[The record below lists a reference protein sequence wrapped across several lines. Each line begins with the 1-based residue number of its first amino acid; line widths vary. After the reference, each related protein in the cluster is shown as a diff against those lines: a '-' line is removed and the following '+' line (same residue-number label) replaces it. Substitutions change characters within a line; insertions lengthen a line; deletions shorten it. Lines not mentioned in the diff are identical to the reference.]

1 MKHNNRIAPILGYAQ
16 KAVISPSNIYTID
29 NPDVLFIASGNL
41 FALFIPTEA
50 EIQNVD
56 LLVRRIMVSRLAYV
70 ENMKTLLLSEDEDFL
85 NKNSLLLNQIC
96 HRILDNDANKYRLI
110 FERDRFESNTPNIGA
125 KIRAKQA
132 RLYARN
138 LRIYQLGQEERRAFA
153 SFQIDKRFTDG
164 AIVESWSHS
173 QISVKDAYMIDDVL
187 VAFKRKS
194 TMTFKKAFNNL
205 MTLSF
210 FLNYAIHDDG
220 EVSYKK
226 TLEYPKMINSDFS
239 FFRGNNNDP
248 NKYIRVLAFMG
259 LSPIQADSLDTCFNI
274 KEKLKQEWRNR
285 RNLQRLF

>member
-1 MKHNNRIAPILGYAQ
+1 MKYNNRIAPILEYAQ
-16 KAVISPSNIYTID
+16 KVVISPSNIYTID

-41 FALFIPTEA
+41 FGLFIPTKG

-70 ENMKTLLLSEDEDFL
+70 ENMKTLLLSEDERFL
-85 NKNSLLLNQIC
+85 NKDFLLLNQIC
-96 HRILDNDANKYRLI
+96 HRILDNDANGYRLI

-138 LRIYQLGQEERRAFA
+138 LRIYRLGKDEKRAFA
-153 SFQIDKRFTDG
+153 PFQIDKRFTDG

-173 QISVKDAYMIDDVL
+173 QISVKDAYMINDLL
-187 VAFKRKS
+187 VTFKRKN

-205 MTLSF
+205 MTFSF
-210 FLNYAIHDDG
+210 FMNYAIHDG
-220 EVSYKK
+220 EISYKR

-239 FFRGNNNDP
+239 FFRENGNDP
-248 NKYIRVLAFMG
+248 NKYIRFLAFVG
-259 LSPIQADSLDTCFNI
+259 LSPIQADSLDICFNI
-274 KEKLKQEWRNR
+274 RKKLKRNGKI
-285 RNLQRLF
+285 